1 MVRIAIDMDEV
12 IADFTAKLLQL
23 YNEKYGASYTK
34 SDLAGIN
41 LRDIRPEHTENIREM
56 ILDADYFSD
65 LPVIEGAKEALE
77 KLSEKHE
84 LFITTAAMD
93 FPTSFNAKYG
103 WLRVN
108 FPFIPDT
115 HYVFCGD
122 KSIISADYLIDDQS
136 RHLKTFKGQGIL
148 FAAHHNADESY
159 ELKMDSWEEIYNYFE
174 SKY

>member
-56 ILDADYFSD
+56 ILDA
-65 LPVIEGAKEALE
+65 E
-77 KLSEKHE
+77 HE

-122 KSIISADYLIDDQS
+122 KSIISADYLIDDHS

>member
-34 SDLAGIN
+34 
-41 LRDIRPEHTENIREM
+41 
-56 ILDADYFSD
+56 SD

-122 KSIISADYLIDDQS
+122 KSIISADYLIDDHS